1 MNPDFSFAYVLVDDK
16 VRVDAAVGCGRR
28 FEGVAWILEAKS
40 PNPSLRIEKGL
51 GIQAVKAIR
60 LTKEVRF
67 FDKYRTTEHF

>member
-1 MNPDFSFAYVLVDDK
+1 MKPDFSFAYVPIGDK

-51 GIQAVKAIR
+51 GIRAVKAILER
-60 LTKEVRF
+60 VEAGF
-67 FDKYRTTEHF
+67 